1 MTILRRLFPFLT
13 WFQGYDASTLRSD
26 FIAGLTVALVLVP
39 QSMAYAQLAGLPAY
53 YGLYAAF
60 LPPIVANLFGSSRQL
75 ATGPVAV
82 VSLMTAAALEPL
94 ATAGGQQYIAYAIL
108 LALMVGVFQLALGI
122 LRLGLIVNFL
132 SHPVVNG
139 FTNAAALII
148 ATSQLSKI
156 FGVYVD
162 KAEHHY
168 GTIYR
173 VFEAA
178 LHYTHLPTLAM
189 AILSF
194 AIMITLRRLN
204 PRIPNVLVAVVVTTA
219 LAATLGFERNENV
232 QGNQIESEKV
242 KEQITE
248 FNDAVLEER
257 LLEEARASGNVLLD
271 DQNSDLVT
279 QCMGCHALRSATG
292 FGSGGGPAVAGDFE
306 RRTLA
311 LHQMAGLIDIRIE
324 ELKHH
329 VSDVRTELRGYRF
342 QRAVD
347 AKGEPQFIVRGESAQ
362 DLEVEPG
369 TWRIKVGNVAIDQE
383 NLMMTGGGAVVGT
396 IPAGLPPI
404 SPPVIDFQ
412 VIPKLI
418 AAAIIISILGFM
430 EAISI
435 AKAMAA
441 KTKQKLDPNQELIG
455 QGLANIVGCMGQ
467 SYAVSGSFSRS
478 AVNLQAGA
486 RTGMSNVFSGLIVA
500 IVLLFFSPMLYNL
513 PQAVLASIIMM
524 AVFGLL
530 NVSGFVHAWRTQPFD
545 GFVSVVT
552 FVCTLILAPHLEWG
566 ILIGVTLSLGGYL
579 FRTMRPSVAVLA
591 PHSEGGLKDARRHGL
606 EQCRYLAAIRF
617 DGPLNF
623 ANASYLE
630 DEVLDRVSKMPDLK
644 HVLVVAEG
652 INEVDASGEEML
664 RHLVEHL
671 REAKYDVSF
680 CGLKDQVVDVLKR
693 SHLYD
698 VLGGDHQFPTQA
710 QAIAAIY
717 ASAHTDPEPGCP
729 YRSVMPRLAEL
740 SVHPDGSLRDA
751 VRHDLQLCRHMA
763 VLRFDDPLTYAN
775 TDFLEQ
781 EILLKLE
788 GRSELR
794 QVIFVAHGIAEV
806 DPSGAQKLVQ
816 VVNRLREQG
825 LGVSFSGFRDEVLE
839 VLDRIDTDQV
849 IGSNHRFP
857 TQFAAIAALCSQA
870 HAESSEPN
878 CPFQPMAP
886 RVTELSL
893 HPDGSLREARRHGLG
908 LCSHIAALRFDGPL
922 ILANPAALEL
932 ELTKWVKNR
941 LEVTH
946 ILFVAHTLERHGS
959 EDAQRL
965 RELVERLRKA
975 AFSVSFCSFRDHVF
989 EELGRSGVADEI
1001 GLDNIFPTADSAV
1014 ASMYAEAHRGHSEEH
1029 CPMQPLLPRVVE
1041 ISMHADGSLRNADHY
1056 GLAVCRFIAAMR
1068 IDGPLNFA
1076 TVDFVAHEIKARVA
1090 ARPETRHIL
1099 LACHGLSTVDEIAA
1113 EDLGDLVLDLRS
1125 AGYQVSISGLKDD
1138 IFDILERTGC
1148 LATIGRESVF
1158 PTRARAI
1165 EAIHGQ
1171 AHEGTDERPC
1181 PLIEVV
1187 NR

>member
-1 MTILRRLFPFLT
+1 MVEGDSRFYLRAAPPP
-13 WFQGYDASTLRSD
+13 
-26 FIAGLTVALVLVP
+26 GLDVE
-39 QSMAYAQLAGLPAY
+39 
-53 YGLYAAF
+53 
-60 LPPIVANLFGSSRQL
+60 R
-75 ATGPVAV
+75 
-82 VSLMTAAALEPL
+82 
-94 ATAGGQQYIAYAIL
+94 
-108 LALMVGVFQLALGI
+108 GV
-122 LRLGLIVNFL
+122 
-132 SHPVVNG
+132 
-139 FTNAAALII
+139 
-148 ATSQLSKI
+148 
-156 FGVYVD
+156 
-162 KAEHHY
+162 
-168 GTIYR
+168 
-173 VFEAA
+173 
-178 LHYTHLPTLAM
+178 
-189 AILSF
+189 
-194 AIMITLRRLN
+194 
-204 PRIPNVLVAVVVTTA
+204 
-219 LAATLGFERNENV
+219 
-232 QGNQIESEKV
+232 
-242 KEQITE
+242 
-248 FNDAVLEER
+248 
-257 LLEEARASGNVLLD
+257 
-271 DQNSDLVT
+271 
-279 QCMGCHALRSATG
+279 
-292 FGSGGGPAVAGDFE
+292 
-306 RRTLA
+306 
-311 LHQMAGLIDIRIE
+311 
-324 ELKHH
+324 
-329 VSDVRTELRGYRF
+329 
-342 QRAVD
+342 
-347 AKGEPQFIVRGESAQ
+347 
-362 DLEVEPG
+362 
-369 TWRIKVGNVAIDQE
+369 WRIKVGNVPLDA
-383 NLMMTGGGAVVGT
+383 NSLNMTGGGAVVGT
-396 IPAGLPPI
+396 IPAGLPPVRL
-404 SPPVIDFQ
+404 PEIDLK

-418 AAAIIISILGFM
+418 AASIIISILGFM

-441 KTKQKLDPNQELIG
+441 RTKQKLDPNQELIG
-455 QGLANIVGCMGQ
+455 QGLANIIGCMGQ

-486 RTGMSNVFSGLIVA
+486 RTGMSNVFSGVIVA
-500 IVLLFFSPMLYNL
+500 IVLLFFSPLLYNL

-552 FVCTLILAPHLEWG
+552 FVCTLMLAPHLEWG
-566 ILIGVTLSLGGYL
+566 ILIGVILSLGGYL
-579 FRTMRPSVAVLA
+579 FRTMRPGVAVLA
-591 PHSEGGLKDARRHGL
+591 PHSEGGLRDASRHNL

-630 DEVLDRVSKMPDLK
+630 DEVLDRVAQLPDLN
-644 HVLVVAEG
+644 HVLIVAEG

-698 VLGGDHQFPTQA
+698 VLGADHQFPTQA

-717 ASAHTDPEPGCP
+717 ASAHPESEPGCP
-729 YRSVMPRLAEL
+729 YRTVMPRLAEL

-751 VRHDLQLCRHMA
+751 VRHELPLCRHIA

-775 TDFLEQ
+775 TEYLEQ

-794 QVIFVAHGIAEV
+794 LVVFVAHGIAEV
-806 DPSGAQKLVQ
+806 DPSGALKLVQ

-825 LGVSFSGFRDEVLE
+825 LEVSFSGFRDEVLD

-849 IGSNHRFP
+849 IGENHRFP
-857 TQFAAIAALCSQA
+857 TQFAAIASLYSQA
-870 HAESSEPN
+870 HSDSSEPD

-908 LCSHIAALRFDGPL
+908 LCTHIAALRFDGPM

-941 LEVTH
+941 LDVTH
-946 ILFVAHTLERHGS
+946 MLLVAHTLERHGS
-959 EDAQRL
+959 NDARRL
-965 RELVERLRKA
+965 LELVERLRKA
-975 AFSVSFCSFRDHVF
+975 DFTVAFCSFRDHVF

-1001 GLDNIFPTADSAV
+1001 GLENIYPSAELAV
-1014 ASMYAEAHRGHSEEH
+1014 ASLYAEAHRGRPEEA
-1029 CPMQPLLPRVVE
+1029 CPLSPLLPRVVE
-1041 ISMHADGSLRNADHY
+1041 ISLHADGSLRNADHY
-1056 GLAVCRFIAAMR
+1056 GLAVCRFIAAIR

-1076 TVDFVAHEIKARVA
+1076 TIGFVAEEIRARVA

-1113 EDLGDLVLDLRS
+1113 EELGILVLELRS
-1125 AGYQVSISGLKDD
+1125 SGFEVSISGLKDD

-1148 LATIGRESVF
+1148 LATIGTASVY

-1165 EAIHGQ
+1165 EAIHGRV
-1171 AHEGTDERPC
+1171 HEGTDEQPC

-1187 NR
+1187 KR